1 MIQKN
6 EGKKIKAP
14 SNKLTVGSTGTPI
27 DMKTICA
34 DIVLEADYY
43 PYTFTLLAAT
53 LLPGE
58 KGTGGFEIHIISSEN
73 MDFVPL
79 KNE

>member
-6 EGKKIKAP
+6 DGKIIKA
-14 SNKLTVGSTGTPI
+14 SSTKLTVGSTGTPI

-34 DIVLEADYY
+34 EVVLDAEYY
-43 PYTFTLLAAT
+43 PYTFSLLVAS
-53 LLPGE
+53 LHPGE
-58 KGTGGFEIHIISSEN
+58 KGTGSFEIQIISNEN
-73 MDFVPL
+73 LDFVVL